1 MEATGKGH
9 NQIKLS
15 EKVSV
20 KDPSDRRIIC
30 TQSYKIMNPTS
41 SPIMNPWAIN
51 WVLGEK
57 VLQSL
62 DSGTQENIE
71 DFKILGQTTQGRW
84 GGLYI

>member
-1 MEATGKGH
+1 
-9 NQIKLS
+9 
-15 EKVSV
+15 
-20 KDPSDRRIIC
+20 
-30 TQSYKIMNPTS
+30 MNPTS

-62 DSGTQENIE
+62 DSGTQENTE

>member
-1 MEATGKGH
+1 
-9 NQIKLS
+9 
-15 EKVSV
+15 
-20 KDPSDRRIIC
+20 
-30 TQSYKIMNPTS
+30 MNPTS